1 MLEGIK
7 LGANDIVLLE
17 ASASELLV
25 MDGNLPLKTLYARYN
40 RLAKAH
46 NKGAVTHF
54 TGFVRQEGAMGKNDG
69 LVFELYEP
77 LLVQWFA
84 AHKERLEGM
93 GVVVCMAHSRGFV
106 PVGKSSFSV
115 CLIAKQRA
123 SVLGELA
130 NFVEDFKQ
138 NAPIWKY
145 DSIAGEHVFERKRAK
160 PLHGSGLFGDK
171 APSAKP
177 HDESAEG

>member
-1 MLEGIK
+1 MLEGIN

-17 ASASELLV
+17 ASTSELLI

-40 RLAKAH
+40 RLAKA
-46 NKGAVTHF
+46 NNNGAVVHF
-54 TGFVRQEGAMGKNDG
+54 TGFVRQEGEMCQDDG
-69 LVFELYEP
+69 LYFELYEP
-77 LLVQWFA
+77 LLVQWFSK
-84 AHKERLEGM
+84 HKERLESQE
-93 GVVVCMAHSRGFV
+93 VLVCMAHSRGFV
-106 PVGKSSFSV
+106 PIGKSSFSV

-145 DSIAGEHVFERKRAK
+145 DSINGKHIFERARAK
-160 PLHGSGLFGDK
+160 PLHGSGLFGDIM
-171 APSAKP
+171 
-177 HDESAEG
+177 EE

>member
-1 MLEGIK
+1 MLEGIQF
-7 LGANDIVLLE
+7 GANDIVLLE
-17 ASASELLV
+17 ASASELLI

-40 RLAKAH
+40 RLAKAN
-46 NKGAVTHF
+46 NKGAVAHF
-54 TGFVRQEGAMGKNDG
+54 TGFVRQEGEMNKTDG

-77 LLVQWFA
+77 LLVQWFS
-84 AHKERLEGM
+84 AHKERLESDN
-93 GVVVCMAHSRGFV
+93 VFVCMAHSRGFV

-123 SVLGELA
+123 SVLNELA

-145 DSIAGEHVFERKRAK
+145 DSIAGQQIFERTRAK
-160 PLHGSGLFGDK
+160 PLQGSGLFGDK
-171 APSAKP
+171 P
-177 HDESAEG
+177 AER